1 MSDSDDDY
9 VEYGT
14 PLEPLDEDAVPKKR
28 PYRLEEIVA
37 RNSKQRFHGAFTGGF
52 SAGFFNTV
60 GSLEGWTP
68 SSFKSSRSDK
78 AERKVQKPEDFMDDE
93 DVGEFGIAPKVLRS
107 TSDYADHLNSRKRE
121 RVGPA
126 TGPIPGEPVLKQL
139 LQPARD
145 TIGIKLL
152 KRMGWKPGQGVGPR
166 LTKKEK
172 KQSRKEHLKMTK
184 KVYGCSLPESTGGYN
199 SSGNSSES
207 SDEEDVN
214 ITFAPDDYE
223 PFLCK
228 PKDNCFGIGYSGL
241 DRRSVLSSHINL
253 FQPSSLIMNEKNK
266 KVSISGQ
273 AFGVGALEEEDEDIY
288 ALEDMSQYDF
298 SLGGNDS
305 QKVQKK
311 KDPIRVDSQ
320 KGEALDGFV
329 RATHSVSLRKF
340 FPPPALPPNFQPFHT
355 VRNTRFESAP
365 DESRESSFRKMGL
378 QRHALSS
385 DDRAQI
391 LNDSTA
397 SYSTVTEESEKDE
410 NKMLAKEAAKLTEK
424 LSENSVAMKFCPFA
438 GRPDKQS
445 RYEQYTALVKAGRKA
460 DFGKCQ
466 PLDMTEWQ
474 REQEVAEFERVAKLE
489 AAMNDRFVPASAPGA
504 DVSREEIPAC
514 ESAAK
519 AKMFGKLTRERCV
532 WKPTS
537 LLCKRF
543 NVPEPQAG
551 ISQPSSSVVRKKG
564 VSKFSVFDFLDAA
577 NHNIRLPEAQV
588 TKDTETD
595 ETSSLPSLN
604 KKETVLQTRDKD
616 VIQSEVSPTV
626 PNKDLTEQANDDRVM
641 EFADPPSKM
650 DLYKA
655 VFLSSSEDESAS
667 EDEHT
672 NADKLPAQSAVTQ
685 LITLEPVIT
694 RPAEEVPGSSSFG
707 ASSFAATEPLKRTP
721 ASALNILRN
730 MSPPR
735 GIFSNLDLDAI
746 NNQIKEGMQNKSSDI
761 TLGLNRTAAD
771 PKRSSEDAVS
781 ADAISD
787 AGTTTESIKAIQAP
801 VDDKSAA
808 MESAMYGPSLPSTP
822 IPRVTKNITPIS
834 ESNLTDELSSFIWVE
849 KKNKTSHKEKHKK
862 EHKKASKHKKHKS
875 KKHKKSKH

>member
-1 MSDSDDDY
+1 MSDSDEDY

-14 PLEPLDEDAVPKKR
+14 PLDPLDEDAVPKKK
-28 PYRLEEIVA
+28 PFRLEEIVA

-68 SSFKSSRSDK
+68 STFKSSRSDK
-78 AERKVQKPEDFMDDE
+78 AERKIQKPEDFMDDE

-107 TSDYADHLNSRKRE
+107 TSDYADHLNARKRE

-184 KVYGCSLPESTGGYN
+184 KVYGCAPPESTDGYN

-207 SDEEDVN
+207 SDEEDEN

-305 QKVQKK
+305 LKLQKK
-311 KDPIRVDSQ
+311 KDSVKRDNN
-320 KGEALDGFV
+320 KEDTLDGFV
-329 RATHSVSLRKF
+329 CATHSVSSRKF
-340 FPPPALPPNFQPFHT
+340 FPPPELPPNFQPFHT
-355 VRNTRFESAP
+355 VRKTRFESAP
-365 DESRESSFRKMGL
+365 DESQENNFRKMGL

-385 DDRAQI
+385 NDRAQI
-391 LNDSTA
+391 LNDNNTCMHMTA
-397 SYSTVTEESEKDE
+397 SEESEMDE
-410 NKMLAKEAAKLTEK
+410 NKMLAKEAAKITEK
-424 LSENSVAMKFCPFA
+424 LSENSVATKFCPFA

-460 DFGKCQ
+460 DFAKCQ

-504 DVSREEIPAC
+504 DVLQEEIPAC
-514 ESAAK
+514 VSAAK
-519 AKMFGKLTRERCV
+519 AKMFGKLTRERSV

-551 ISQPSSSVVRKKG
+551 ISQPSASLVRKKG

-577 NHNIRLPEAQV
+577 NHNIKLTEAQV
-588 TKDTETD
+588 TDEAETAKTSAVSPVQKKGTVPQTQST
-595 ETSSLPSLN
+595 TSS
-604 KKETVLQTRDKD
+604 TVAD
-616 VIQSEVSPTV
+616 
-626 PNKDLTEQANDDRVM
+626 KDLTDQTNDDRVM
-641 EFADPPSKM
+641 DFADPPSKM

-667 EDEHT
+667 EDERT
-672 NADKLPAQSAVTQ
+672 NTNKSPSQSAITQ
-685 LITLEPVIT
+685 HIKLEPGIT
-694 RPAEEVPGSSSFG
+694 RAAEEVPGTSSFG
-707 ASSFAATEPLKRTP
+707 RSSFAATEPLKQTP

-730 MSPPR
+730 TSPPR

-746 NNQIKEGMQNKSSDI
+746 NTQIKEGMQGKSCDFN
-761 TLGLNRTAAD
+761 LGLSRTDSD
-771 PKRSSEDAVS
+771 PVRSSEDTVN
-781 ADAISD
+781 ADAISG
-787 AGTTTESIKAIQAP
+787 AKTTTGGSKPAQAQ
-801 VDDKSAA
+801 VDDNSAA
-808 MESAMYGPSLPSTP
+808 MESGMYGPSLPSTP
-822 IPRVTKNITPIS
+822 IPHVTKNTKLIS

-849 KKNKTSHKEKHKK
+849 KKNKTSRREKHKK